1 MSNLRST
8 FTSIGFSLL
17 LALSVSAFAQ
27 GTEAPEA
34 ITTFY
39 ESFRTGDTAPV
50 EEVLAEDWQAYP
62 PNPGQVPGIEGLN
75 SVLGGYRTVFPDLQ
89 VTTDAVHVSG
99 DYVTVR
105 STFTGTQEV
114 EFLGI
119 PATGETVEFR
129 AVDIH
134 HLVDGKITETWH
146 LEDLF
151 GVTAQ
156 LTAE

>member
-1 MSNLRST
+1 MSNIRST
-8 FTSIGFSLL
+8 ISIGLTLL
-17 LALSVSAFAQ
+17 LALSVTAFAQ
-27 GTEAPEA
+27 GSEAPEA
-34 ITTFY
+34 IETFY

-50 EEVLAEDWQAYP
+50 EAVLAEDWQAYP

-119 PATGETVEFR
+119 TATGKAVEFR

-151 GVTAQ
+151 GVTIQ
-156 LTAE
+156 LGTD

>member
-1 MSNLRST
+1 MSKIRSILVSLVVLLS
-8 FTSIGFSLL
+8 FT
-17 LALSVSAFAQ
+17 AFAQ
-27 GTEAPEA
+27 GTETPEA
-34 ITTFY
+34 IEVFY

-50 EEVLAEDWQAYP
+50 VAVLAEDWAAYP

-75 SVLGGYRTVFPDLQ
+75 AVLGGYRAVFPDLD
-89 VTTDAVHVSG
+89 VRTDAVYVSG

-114 EFLGI
+114 DFLGV
-119 PATGETVEFR
+119 PATGKPVEFR

-134 HLVDGKITETWH
+134 HIVDGKITETWH

-151 GVTAQ
+151 GVTVQ
-156 LTAE
+156 LTAQ